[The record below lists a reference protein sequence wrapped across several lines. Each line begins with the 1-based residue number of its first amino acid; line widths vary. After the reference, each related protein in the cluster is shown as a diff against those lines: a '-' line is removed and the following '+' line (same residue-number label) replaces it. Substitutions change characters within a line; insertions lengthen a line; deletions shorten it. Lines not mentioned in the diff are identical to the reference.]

1 MSGRPDEELRA
12 RLEALPEGGAV
23 VVVVPGADE
32 DVEEAAARAERVATA
47 AGRVRPHVVLAATG
61 RGARLLDGLLR
72 ADGPGLEAVFAG
84 TRSLAQAA
92 VRGSGDFVYL
102 PSGLPEEGDEPRGRA
117 AAIRALRL
125 ARTVSRAGGTLVL
138 LLDAATAADPGL
150 SGEMD
155 LRLKGGAPE
164 ETAGREAAGR
174 ERPDRQPGDGQPA
187 DRRAAGEEPDDRPDE
202 TGRWRRHRKRTGPP
216 VGRIVLGAALI
227 LVLFGG
233 WWLGARYLSGGGDG
247 PRTGGTPE
255 AIADTAA
262 APGPAGASTEGE
274 AGAGET
280 GASRAG
286 AGKAGA
292 GNAAAPERASA
303 DTPAARTAPQTR
315 GEAALVQEAPELP
328 YSVLIAS
335 YARREDAVRRAREW
349 SRDDGILYVVAP
361 TPIQG
366 RLYYRLL
373 AGALPSRD
381 VASRLMDRLVDRGRK
396 DEARAWDVRPTSLAF
411 RLGVSVSR
419 AAAAGRADSL
429 REAGIPAY
437 VLPAA
442 ASGDTAW
449 QIYGG
454 AFEARSAAGALEE
467 MIRKAGL
474 DARLVTRRGTKG

>member
-1 MSGRPDEELRA
+1 VSGRPDEELRA
-12 RLEALPEGGAV
+12 RLEALPAGGAV
-23 VVVVPGADE
+23 VVVVPGTDE
-32 DVEEAAARAERVATA
+32 HVEEAASRAERVAAA
-47 AGRVRPHVVLAATG
+47 AGEVRPHVVLAAPG
-61 RGARLLDGLLR
+61 RGARILDGLLG

-102 PSGLPEEGDEPRGRA
+102 PSGLPVESDEPRGRA

-150 SGEMD
+150 SEETD
-155 LRLKGGAPE
+155 LRLKGGAQDDAPVE
-164 ETAGREAAGR
+164 REAADGR
-174 ERPDRQPGDGQPA
+174 RADREPA
-187 DRRAAGEEPDDRPDE
+187 DRRAAGEELDDRAAE

-216 VGRIVLGAALI
+216 VGRIALGAALI

-233 WWLGARYLSGGGDG
+233 WWVGARYLSGEGGG
-247 PRTGGTPE
+247 ARAGGTPE

-262 APGPAGASTEGE
+262 APGPGGAS
-274 AGAGET
+274 AAGE
-280 GASRAG
+280 AG
-286 AGKAGA
+286 AGKAGE
-292 GNAAAPERASA
+292 GHAAAAERAPA
-303 DTPAARTAPQTR
+303 DTPAGRTAPHSG
-315 GEAALVQEAPELP
+315 GEAALVEEAPALP
-328 YSVLIAS
+328 FSILIAS

-349 SRDDGILYVVAP
+349 ARDDGILYMVAP

-373 AGALPSRD
+373 AGALPGRD
-381 VASRLMDRLVDRGRK
+381 VASRLMDDLVDRGRK

-411 RLGVSVSR
+411 RLGVSASR
-419 AAAAGRADSL
+419 AAAAERADSL

-454 AFEARSAAGALEE
+454 AFEARAAAGALEE

-474 DARLVTRRGTKG
+474 DARLVKRRGTQG